1 MKARRLLALHGLDER
16 ADFRVADGLDALEIG
31 ESDAE
36 EGAANAHIW
45 LSAANAAQMAENLA
59 AGLADSEAAIALD
72 AIGIPHVNVADGTQ
86 IFVLTQESVQY
97 IAP

>member
-1 MKARRLLALHGLDER
+1 
-16 ADFRVADGLDALEIG
+16 
-31 ESDAE
+31 
-36 EGAANAHIW
+36 
-45 LSAANAAQMAENLA
+45 MAVLA
-59 AGLADSEAAIALD
+59 AGLADSEAATALD